1 MKAIVRDRYGPPD
14 VLRCEEIDKPTPGE
28 DEVLIRVRAASVNP
42 ADWHT
47 LRGDPFLIRLGEGLG
62 KPKQRILGID
72 IAGVIEAV
80 GRKVQELEP
89 GDQVFGTSKT
99 GAFAEYVCVT
109 ADRLLHKPARSTF
122 EDVASVPVAAVSAL
136 QGLRDRGRV
145 RPGHKVAI
153 HGASGGVGTFAVQI
167 AKALGA
173 EVTAVCRTANVDL
186 VRSIGADHVVDY
198 TKEDFTRRG
207 EHYDVIFDAA
217 AYRSVLDY
225 RRALN
230 PGGIYVMIGG
240 SFARLLQVLLLG
252 PLISTG
258 GRKLGFMMAK
268 MERED
273 LALLKELLEEG
284 KVVPVIDRRYP
295 LSEVAEALRYLEKG
309 HARGK
314 VVITV

>member
-14 VLRCEEIDKPTPGE
+14 VLRCEEIEKPVPRD
-28 DEVLIRVRAASVNP
+28 DEVLLRVRAASVNP
-42 ADWHT
+42 ADWHV
-47 LRGDPFLIRLGEGLG
+47 LRGDPFLIRVGEGLG

-72 IAGVIEAV
+72 IAGVVDAV
-80 GRKVQELEP
+80 GPEVQELEP
-89 GDQVFGTSKT
+89 GDEVFGTSKT
-99 GAFAEYVCVT
+99 GAFAEYACVT
-109 ADRLLHKPARSTF
+109 ADRLLRKPAHSSF
-122 EDVASVPVAAVSAL
+122 EDVAAVPVAAVSAL

-153 HGASGGVGTFAVQI
+153 HGSSGGVGTFAVQI

-173 EVTAVCRTANVDL
+173 EVTAVCRTANIDL
-186 VRSIGADHVVDY
+186 VRSIGADHVIDY

-207 EHYDVIFDAA
+207 EVYDVIFDAA

-225 RRALN
+225 RRALG
-230 PGGIYVMIGG
+230 PRGIYVMIGG
-240 SFARLLQVLLLG
+240 SFTRLLQVLLLG

-273 LALLKELLEEG
+273 LSFLKELLEEG

-295 LSEVAEALRYLEKG
+295 LIEAAEALRYLEKG

-314 VVITV
+314 VVVTV